1 MWRAGRYPGAQDPG
15 ACEGVLTV
23 CEGQGAPS
31 EQSWALKNAGVG
43 PSVQPPYTTMATS
56 PKGAPRAF
64 HALKAKLLAGSVG
77 VPRLGQ
83 PRLRGDIWVRQGG
96 RALPWPC
103 SGPCP
108 PPAAPAPGWAS
119 SGAGL
124 GLPRRAGRGVLRR
137 PRSAPCP
144 DFLVEIPESSP
155 DPALVL
161 GAAISLSLFPL
172 PSFCSP
178 SSSSPSLLSALC
190 SPGALGTA
198 AASPAPSMQAAGAR
212 GGRGGLR
219 GPS

>member
-1 MWRAGRYPGAQDPG
+1 MCSYCTPGWQHHQKVPPK
-15 ACEGVLTV
+15 LSMPLK
-23 CEGQGAPS
+23 PS
-31 EQSWALKNAGVG
+31 SWLGWLVVG
-43 PSVQPPYTTMATS
+43 
-56 PKGAPRAF
+56 
-64 HALKAKLLAGSVG
+64 
-77 VPRLGQ
+77 
-83 PRLRGDIWVRQGG
+83 
-96 RALPWPC
+96 
-103 SGPCP
+103 
-108 PPAAPAPGWAS
+108 APGWVSPVLGGTSGFSRGAVPCPGPARGRAHRSQCPAS
-119 SGAGL
+119 GLASPGAGL

-144 DFLVEIPESSP
+144 DFLVEIPESFP